1 MTIRNNVLT
10 WNLVRV
16 PNHVLFHHA
25 KESSIDVTESAKLAA
40 AEIDAQIKLLEI
52 ERDRLNV
59 LALTQRYNPD
69 PKEPSIFGG
78 VQGHPN
84 TDWCLWHANKYGVGI
99 VQAHGIGLTV
109 IESLENELPRTPEV
123 HPPVLEVLSPEFKKA
138 GIKLPTVS
146 LAWVIHQRYACPAFG
161 WAEAHEFGVKELN
174 ELAASS
180 AKENV

>member
-1 MTIRNNVLT
+1 MIIRSSVLGQ
-10 WNLVRV
+10 LADVRV
-16 PNHVLFHHA
+16 PNKTIFDYA
-25 KESSIDVTESAKLAA
+25 KENKIDVTEVAKLAA
-40 AEIDAQIKLLEI
+40 GEIDLHIKLLET

-84 TDWCLWHANKYGVGI
+84 TDWCLWHASKYGVGI

-109 IESLENELPRTPEV
+109 IESLKNELPRITEMQMPG
-123 HPPVLEVLSPEFKKA
+123 LEVLSPEFKKA

-146 LAWVIHQRYACPAFG
+146 LVWVIHNRYANSDTT
-161 WAEAHEFGVKELN
+161 WEEAHQRGVQKLN
-174 ELAASS
+174 ERAV
-180 AKENV
+180 AKDGL